1 MQKSLKVIMATAV
14 ICFLLSGNT
23 LAQDAHASADTK
35 TMFSNIPA
43 VEKTIS
49 TSSNEDILAK
59 NPAIVATFSTMFPL
73 ATSSKWANVND
84 DLWVSFLDNG
94 RKTSACFSAKGKINY
109 AISDCAMGQ
118 LPAKFSK
125 TIKKDY
131 ALYSMV
137 KAIEIKAHD
146 AVAYE
151 VVLENQLNFIR
162 LKYTSQGVEEV
173 QKINKTTR

>member
-1 MQKSLKVIMATAV
+1 MQKSIKCLAATAV
-14 ICFLLSGNT
+14 ISFLLSGNT
-23 LAQDAHASADTK
+23 LAQDAHASTDTK

-43 VEKTIS
+43 VEKAIF
-49 TSSNEDILAK
+49 TSSNEDIMAK
-59 NPAIVATFSTMFPL
+59 NPVILATFSTMFPL
-73 ATSSKWANVND
+73 ATSSKWSNVND
-84 DLWVSFLDNG
+84 DLWVTFLNDG

-109 AISDCAMGQ
+109 AISDCAMEQ

-131 ALYSMV
+131 ALYSLI